1 VNPGLARN
9 RSFLSLSGAQFLG
22 HLNDNMFKMVVS
34 LIAVEVARAQ
44 AGFYVSLT
52 SALLVLPYLIFSG
65 YAGHLADIVSKRAVM
80 NLCKAAEII
89 IMAVGLILLAGSG
102 SLQGLLV
109 VLFLMAAHET
119 FFSPSKYG
127 SVPEIVAPCD
137 IAPAN
142 GILEASRYAAVIIGT
157 AAGGILMEVW
167 REQRIRIGLVA
178 IAIAIGGLVLTL
190 RIKRVAPA
198 STAQPWPNHPWS
210 MLPEGL
216 RRLGASR
223 TLAVAVACIVFFET
237 TAALVMLNALMMVK
251 LELAASD
258 AASGAICGFAAVG
271 CGVGALLCGRISGS
285 KIELGIAPF
294 AGLGLALVLL
304 AIAIAVNDYATLAG
318 GLFALGLVGGLF
330 FLPFLAWMQQS
341 TRPDEKG
348 LIISTNNL
356 LSMAGV
362 LSASIALGLLH
373 DVLGLTPKQI
383 FAVTGAVTVLFVAGI
398 VVICREIR
406 SRLVGFAGAAARAIS
421 FQRSATTN

>member
-1 VNPGLARN
+1 MNPGLAHN

-65 YAGHLADIVSKRAVM
+65 YAGHLADIASKRAVM

-89 IMAVGLILLAGSG
+89 IMVVGLILLAGSG
-102 SLQGLLV
+102 SLEGLLI

-157 AAGGILMEVW
+157 AAGGILMDLWGEE
-167 REQRIRIGLVA
+167 RRLIGLVA
-178 IAIAIGGLVLTL
+178 IAIAVGGLILTL
-190 RIKRVAPA
+190 RIKRLAPA
-198 STAQPWPNHPWS
+198 NAAQPWPKHPWS
-210 MLPEGL
+210 TLPEGL

-251 LELAASD
+251 LEFDASD
-258 AASGAICGFAAVG
+258 TASGGICGFAAVG

-285 KIELGIAPF
+285 KIELGIAPV
-294 AGLGLALVLL
+294 AGFGLALVLL
-304 AIAIAVNDYATLAG
+304 ALAAAADDYATLAG
-318 GLFALGLVGGLF
+318 GLFALGLFGGLF
-330 FLPFLAWMQQS
+330 FLPFLAWMQKS
-341 TRPDEKG
+341 TRPEEKG
-348 LIISTNNL
+348 LILSTNNL
-356 LSMAGV
+356 LSMVGV

-373 DVLGLTPKQI
+373 DVLGLTPKAI
-383 FAVTGAVTVLFVAGI
+383 FAVTGAVATLYVAS
-398 VVICREIR
+398 VVAICPELRC
-406 SRLVGFAGAAARAIS
+406 RLVAFAGAGARAIS
-421 FQRSATTN
+421 F